1 MESDVRINGGNLMD
15 ITLIIPTY
23 NESGNIP
30 LLVER
35 VFRVF
40 QENNLNGTVI
50 IVDDDSP
57 DKTWKIGE
65 ELQSSF
71 PKLKVLRRINKR
83 GLSSAV
89 LDGFEMAESEI
100 VGVMDA
106 DHSHPAEKIPELV
119 APIINGTAQVT
130 IGSRYIDE
138 GRIENW
144 TLGRKLSSKAATL
157 AAAGLTK
164 IKDPMSGF
172 LFLKKDVIKN
182 VALNPKGFKIGLEIL
197 VRGNYDNAIEV
208 PISFSDRYSGE
219 SKLDKGVIIDY
230 LLHVINLYKFKYLK

>member
-1 MESDVRINGGNLMD
+1 MD

-23 NESGNIP
+23 NEAGNLP
-30 LLVER
+30 LLVDK
-35 VFRVF
+35 VFGVF
-40 QENNLNGTVI
+40 NENNLDGTVI
-50 IVDDDSP
+50 IVDDNSP
-57 DKTWKIGE
+57 DETWRIGE
-65 ELQSSF
+65 ELMPAF
-71 PKLKVLRRINKR
+71 PKLKVLRRIDKR

-106 DHSHPAEKIPELV
+106 DLSHPAEKIPELV
-119 APIINGTAQVT
+119 APIINGTAQIT

-138 GRIENW
+138 GGIDNW
-144 TLGRKLSSKAATL
+144 TLGRRLSSKAATL

-172 LFLKKDVIKN
+172 LFLKKDVIKD
-182 VALNPKGFKIGLEIL
+182 VVLDPKGFKIGLEIL

-208 PISFSDRYSGE
+208 PISFFDRYTGE

-230 LLHVINLYKFKYLK
+230 LLHVISLYKFKYFK